1 MNPDA
6 PRPAPLAAPATRADH
21 LRAWDLLPWVVNGRA
36 TAEQVQ
42 WVEAHL
48 AGCEDCRAELAWQRS
63 LRDAVAAPAAVTA
76 GDPEASLQR
85 LMARLD
91 VPAESQPAPLPTP
104 SQGGPRYLTQAL
116 AAAVVA
122 QAIGLGLLSLHWWP
136 GAGHDAGPSYQTL
149 STPSATLGTLRV
161 LPDGA
166 MTQADWRALLQA
178 QGLQVVAGPNAAGA
192 YALAPVAG
200 ASALPRTEALAHL
213 RAHPGI
219 RLAEP
224 IGEAP

>member
-1 MNPDA
+1 MSTDD
-6 PRPAPLAAPATRADH
+6 PRPDTLLPHTTQADH

-36 TAEQVQ
+36 TAEQAQ
-42 WVEAHL
+42 WVEAHV
-48 AGCEDCRAELAWQRS
+48 AGCDDCRAELAWQRS
-63 LRDAVAAPAAVTA
+63 LRDAIAAPPATAA
-76 GDPEASLQR
+76 GEPEAALQR

-91 VPAESQPAPLPTP
+91 VPPEAQPAPPAP
-104 SQGGPRYLTQAL
+104 SHGPRYLTQAL

-122 QAIGLGLLSLHWWP
+122 QAIGLGLLSLHLWP
-136 GAGHDAGPSYQTL
+136 GTGRDASPDYQTL
-149 STPSATLGTLRV
+149 SEPAAAAGTLRV

-200 ASALPRTEALAHL
+200 AGALPRGVALAHL
-213 RAHPGI
+213 RASPGI

>member
-1 MNPDA
+1 MNTDT
-6 PRPAPLAAPATRADH
+6 PRPGGPVPRPPQADH

-36 TAEQVQ
+36 SAEQVQ
-42 WVEAHL
+42 WVDAHV
-48 AGCEDCRAELAWQRS
+48 AGCDDCRAELAWQRS
-63 LRDAVAAPAAVTA
+63 LLRAIAAPRAMPAG
-76 GDPEASLQR
+76 GDPEAALQR

-91 VPAESQPAPLPTP
+91 VPTEAQPVPPAA
-104 SQGGPRYLTQAL
+104 SGGGPRYLTQAL
-116 AAAVVA
+116 VAAVVA
-122 QAIGLGLLSLHWWP
+122 QAIGLGLLGMHLWP
-136 GAGHDAGPSYQTL
+136 GAGRDASPGYETL
-149 STPSATLGTLRV
+149 SEPRAVAGTLRV

-166 MTQADWRALLQA
+166 MTQADWRALLQG

-200 ASALPRTEALAHL
+200 AAAVPRAEALARL
-213 RAHPGI
+213 RAAPGI